1 MTKVLPKHEIRM
13 GRVKAAIWTNETES
27 GQRFNVTFGRL
38 YKDGDGW
45 KTTES
50 FGRDDLPLLAK
61 VADMTHTWIFEHVA
75 SADSRR
81 DEGAEAQP
89 AE

>member
-13 GRVKAAIWTNETES
+13 GRVKAAIWTNETET
-27 GQRFNVTFGRL
+27 GQRFNVTFSRL

-50 FGRDDLPLLAK
+50 FGRDELPLLAK
-61 VADMTHTWIFEHVA
+61 VADMTHTWIFEQVA
-75 SADSRR
+75 SVDSRR
-81 DEGAEAQP
+81 DEGAEPQP